1 MLLNYIKKFGIFL
14 PTAMVYLNQEKCE
27 FGRAIEGH
35 LEIKGRIMKNVLK
48 RYEID
53 LVRNERDNDT
63 EELLNSS
70 SVYCSRECLPNKK
83 DILPFVL
90 NVPENIKDYSDRY
103 TYKIVVRFVWEDSQ
117 ILLKKHPLVF
127 QAMSQ

>member
-1 MLLNYIKKFGIFL
+1 MLVNYIKKFGIIL
-14 PTAMVYLNQEKCE
+14 PTAVVYLDQEE
-27 FGRAIEGH
+27 HTFGKAIDGH
-35 LEIKGRIMKNVLK
+35 LEIKGRFFKNVLK

-53 LVRNERDNDT
+53 LVRYEQDNDT
-63 EELLNSS
+63 EELLTSS

-90 NVPENIKDYSDRY
+90 NVPENIKEYPDRY

-127 QAMSQ
+127 QV